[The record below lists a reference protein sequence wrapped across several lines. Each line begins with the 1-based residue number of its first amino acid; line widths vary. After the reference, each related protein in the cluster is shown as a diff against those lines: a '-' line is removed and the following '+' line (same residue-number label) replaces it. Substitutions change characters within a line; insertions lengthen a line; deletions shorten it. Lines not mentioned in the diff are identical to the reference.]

1 MRILQT
7 CFRVYAHLADF
18 EARIAFYEGLQGLAC
33 ERRVSI
39 PEVGIEAAKV
49 GAFLILAGAPERLE
63 AVGHVAAVFY
73 LDDLDAAEGWLRSAG
88 AEILNGPRA
97 VTAGRNLTARHPDGL
112 VVEYFQG
119 A

>member
-1 MRILQT
+1 MAHPASVVTVVIDAHLWTVQGAVPVRILQT
-7 CFRVYAHLADF
+7 CFRVYADLDEL

-63 AVGHVAAVFY
+63 AVGHVAAVF
-73 LDDLDAAEGWLRSAG
+73 
-88 AEILNGPRA
+88 
-97 VTAGRNLTARHPDGL
+97 
-112 VVEYFQG
+112 
-119 A
+119 